1 MLPGSRSA
9 EVRNLV
15 MKSNVG
21 VNGLFIYKVTE
32 TGVDADLGCS
42 RKIEPA
48 LANMYF
54 EPRDFKLLG
63 CLCGRQDLSHNS
75 NEIPVNFIGQS
86 YSIRTKGKILKDRK
100 TIAGILPFWGRAE
113 QVRVLPLLEGVEM
126 REAVTMQFLGST
138 QKTSRSSAEVRVT
151 QSGIEDT
158 KDEIFLTLEWDP
170 NYWTSIYGDAPSS
183 IHIALFVV
191 HYVEHESNEVPF
203 KIKLLLKT
211 SAANTGSA
219 DLTSF
224 LKDGSVFVVLD
235 LQDIFEDCLQSGIKS
250 FAGCG

>member
-1 MLPGSRSA
+1 
-9 EVRNLV
+9 
-15 MKSNVG
+15 MKSNVD

-54 EPRDFKLLG
+54 EPRDFRLQG
-63 CLCGRQDLSHNS
+63 FLCGRQDLSHNL
-75 NEIPVNFIGQS
+75 NEIPVMFIGQS
-86 YSIRTKGKILKDRK
+86 YSITTKAKILKDRK
-100 TIAGILPFWGRAE
+100 TVAGNLPFWGRAE
-113 QVRVLPLLEGVEM
+113 QVRVLPLLEVVEM
-126 REAVTMQFLGST
+126 REAVTMQFLSST
-138 QKTSRSSAEVRVT
+138 LKTSSSSAEVRVT
-151 QSGIEDT
+151 QSEIKDT

-170 NYWTSIYGDAPSS
+170 NYWTSIHGIDAPSS

-191 HYVEHESNEVPF
+191 NYVEHESNEVPF

-211 SAANTGSA
+211 SAANTGRA
-219 DLTSF
+219 DVTSF

-235 LQDIFEDCLQSGIKS
+235 TQEVPDDCEEDEVKS
-250 FAGCG
+250 LSDYC